1 MTNDIYQILLSSYAS
16 RIQGAFS
23 VKHRSSL
30 VVCLSR
36 SSSSSSNWAASQ
48 QNSSDTSVDREPAAS
63 VRFDHTV
70 RMFVRAYVWM
80 WLHAVVAAQ
89 DVHSVR
95 DLPVHPGP
103 VSVLP
108 AGAAALAELHP
119 AQPQLQRLLRQ
130 GERLDSLLLTPTIRC
145 L

>member
-1 MTNDIYQILLSSYAS
+1 MRTCECVL
-16 RIQGAFS
+16 
-23 VKHRSSL
+23 
-30 VVCLSR
+30 
-36 SSSSSSNWAASQ
+36 
-48 QNSSDTSVDREPAAS
+48 
-63 VRFDHTV
+63 
-70 RMFVRAYVWM
+70 

-130 GERLDSLLLTPTIRC
+130 GERLDSLLLTPTVQQRVC
-145 L
+145 VQLSTSAYSMTQLAFAAERRVNVDVNVNQKFLAELLRSPRRRSRVTELC